1 MTDAP
6 TDVLQDRKPP
16 PAFLVGLAQWA
27 LPGLGYWLIGDRAR
41 GTTIGVAVV
50 TLFVL
55 GLLIGGVRVV
65 EVPTF
70 SRTGVRIPQQPTESS
85 LSYVLRDVGNKPW
98 SVPQAMA
105 GPVAIVG
112 GVASVRAAQPGGGG
126 TEPRGAE
133 SHARINEIAILYTAV
148 AGMLNVLAIIDS
160 AYRAHKLGEPPLLED
175 K

>member
-1 MTDAP
+1 MTDAG
-6 TDVLQDRKPP
+6 TDTLEDRKPP
-16 PAFLVGLAQWA
+16 PPYLVGLAQWA

-98 SVPQAMA
+98 SVPQVMA
-105 GPVAIVG
+105 GPVAIAG
-112 GVASVRAAQPGGGG
+112 GVASVWAGQTPEGAN
-126 TEPRGAE
+126 EARGAE
-133 SHARINEIAILYTAV
+133 SHARINEIAVLYTAV

-160 AYRAHKLGEPPLLED
+160 AYRAHKLAEPEAEG